1 MPDIEGMKG
10 REINYIPD
18 RLIADPVVFRGM
30 TDTEVVTIV
39 VIGII
44 FWIPVSI
51 ILLLPFGYGLFGV
64 AVGVGM
70 AILTLLFAG
79 KRLTNLK
86 RKQPDGLHVVFFK
99 RWLQKKGFGSYGF
112 IDQSQKWDVR
122 RSKPVSVVKIVQED
136 EDS

>member
-30 TDTEVVTIV
+30 TDTEVVAIV

-44 FWIPVSI
+44 FWVPVSI
-51 ILLLPFGYGLFGV
+51 LFLLPFGYGLFGV
-64 AVGVGM
+64 GVGVGM

-99 RWLQKKGFGSYGF
+99 KWLQKKGFGSYGF
-112 IDQSQKWDVR
+112 IDKSKKWDVR
-122 RSKPVSVVKIVQED
+122 RSKQVTAVKIVQED

>member
-1 MPDIEGMKG
+1 MKG

-30 TDTEVVTIV
+30 TDTEVVAII

-51 ILLLPFGYGLFGV
+51 LLLLPFGYGLFGV

-70 AILTLLFAG
+70 AILTLIFAG

-99 RWLQKKGFGSYGF
+99 KWLQKKGFGSYGF
-112 IDQSQKWDVR
+112 INQSTKWDVR
-122 RSKPVSVVKIVQED
+122 RSKPVTTVKIVQED